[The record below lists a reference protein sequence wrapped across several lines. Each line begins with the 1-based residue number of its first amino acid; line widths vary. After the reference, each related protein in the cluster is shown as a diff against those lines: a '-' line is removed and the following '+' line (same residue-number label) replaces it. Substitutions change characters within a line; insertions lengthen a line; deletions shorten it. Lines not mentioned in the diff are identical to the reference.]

1 MEAGAVAPV
10 PTPPKIGP
18 FVMKGPKADL
28 AEPEATVAKGLREGG
43 KIPAATDPPLPS
55 GASTEPLGATMPTV
69 SVVPD
74 AVPDAK
80 IPDCPESIAVLTAGI
95 VEVAVPVPSSVRMPC
110 PE

>member
-28 AEPEATVAKGLREGG
+28 PEPEAIVAKGLREGG
-43 KIPAATDPPLPS
+43 KIPAATDTPLLS
-55 GASTEPLGATMPTV
+55 GPSTEPLGAMVPIV
-69 SVVPD
+69 FVPD
-74 AVPDAK
+74 AVPDSK
-80 IPDCPESIAVLTAGI
+80 IPDCPESVAMFRAGF
-95 VEVAVPVPSSVRMPC
+95 VKVAVPVPSSVRVPC